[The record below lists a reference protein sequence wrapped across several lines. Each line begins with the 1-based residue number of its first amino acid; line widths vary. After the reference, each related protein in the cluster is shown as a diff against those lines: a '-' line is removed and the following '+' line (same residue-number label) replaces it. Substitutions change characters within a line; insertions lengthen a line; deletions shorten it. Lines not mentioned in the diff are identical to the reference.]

1 MSLLVNGLSGLLAA
15 QHALNVSSQNTANI
29 NTPGYSRQ
37 EALLAARQGNSFG
50 RLDAGSG
57 VSVLS
62 LRRVTDGY
70 LTAAVWRNTSQQG
83 FDSQY
88 QQLIGY
94 VEQVFGSDQLGVTAG
109 LDSFYAA
116 LNSAAD
122 APQSIAPRQ
131 QILATA
137 KALANRF
144 NQLSANLDLQSRQ
157 IDEQSDA
164 LLAEANTRLSEVA
177 KLNRSI
183 VETLSKGGNV
193 AALED
198 QRDQAVEAL
207 SKLVQLQVNRQQ
219 DGSLSLSLATGQAL
233 VLGGSAA
240 SLSRA
245 GDVFSATLGN
255 QTLPLVGSIGGT
267 LGALIAYRRD
277 ELQPL
282 RAALDT
288 LATDIADGV
297 NNQLAAGFDLQ
308 DPAQAGGPLFGY
320 DPLNPAG
327 SLQLAAGISAE
338 GLACAGGGGGP
349 GDNRNLLALLE
360 QKDSFYSSYVGI
372 LGGLAVRSGQAA
384 AEAKAS
390 SQLQQDAV
398 AQRDSVSGVNLDE
411 EAMQLMRYMQAY
423 QANAKVVGAADQLF
437 DTLLSMF

>member
-15 QHALNVSSQNTANI
+15 QHALNVSSQNTANV

-37 EALLAARQGNSFG
+37 EALLASRQGNSFG

-57 VSVLS
+57 VSVVS
-62 LRRVTDGY
+62 LRRVADSY
-70 LTAAVWRNTSQQG
+70 LTAGVWRTTSQAG
-83 FDSQY
+83 FDGQY
-88 QQLIGY
+88 KQLIGY
-94 VEQVFGSDQLGVTAG
+94 VEQVFGSDQLGITAG

-116 LNSAAD
+116 LNAAAD
-122 APQSIAPRQ
+122 APQSTAPRQ
-131 QILATA
+131 QILASA
-137 KALANRF
+137 QALANRF
-144 NQLSANLDLQSRQ
+144 NQLSANLDLQTRQ

-164 LLAEANTRLSEVA
+164 LLAESNTRLAEVA

-207 SKLVQLQVNRQQ
+207 SKLMQLQVNRQR
-219 DGSLSLSLATGQAL
+219 DGSLSLSMANGQAL

-240 SLSRA
+240 ALSRTGNA
-245 GDVFSATLGN
+245 FNVSIAN
-255 QTLPLVGSIGGT
+255 QTLPLAGNPGGS
-267 LGALIAYRRD
+267 LGALMAYRSD
-277 ELQPL
+277 ELVPL
-282 RAALDT
+282 RGQLND
-288 LATDIADGV
+288 LAQDIAD
-297 NNQLAAGFDLQ
+297 NINTQLAAGLDIQ
-308 DPAQAGGPLFGY
+308 DPAQAGAPLFSY

-327 SLQLAAGISAE
+327 SIRLDAGITYDK
-338 GLACAGGGGGP
+338 LAFASAGGGL

-360 QKDSFYSSYVGI
+360 QKDAFYSDYVGI
-372 LGGLAVRSGQAA
+372 VGSLAVRSGQVG

-390 SQLQQDAV
+390 AQLQEDAM

-411 EAMQLMRYMQAY
+411 EGMQLMRYMQAY